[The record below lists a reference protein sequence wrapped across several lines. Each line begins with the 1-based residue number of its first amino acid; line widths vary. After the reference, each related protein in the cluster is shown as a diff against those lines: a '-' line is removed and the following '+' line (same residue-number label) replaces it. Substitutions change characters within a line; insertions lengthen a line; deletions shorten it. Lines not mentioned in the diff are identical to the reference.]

1 MLAESPYISAA
12 EAQPLEVSPAA
23 ACPQCF
29 HCGTLCRAGV
39 FELADK
45 AFCCRGCQTVFE
57 ILSENGLTDFYQLS
71 DSAGVKIN
79 ATASEDQFK
88 FLDEPAVRE
97 RLVDFADDKL
107 TRVTFEI
114 PSIHCI
120 ACVWL
125 LENLFRLK
133 PGIGQTQVN
142 FPRKEVALSFDT
154 AKVKLSEVVALLASL
169 GYAPELKLSSLDS
182 KLLNR
187 VSRRLWVQL
196 GLAGFAFGNIMLFS
210 ISSYLG
216 LDTFAGPAFRSMVGI
231 ISLVLALPVV
241 IYSAADYWRAAWT
254 SLRQRL
260 LNIDV
265 PIAAGLVAIFAQSA
279 YDVLSGTGEGY
290 FDSLTG
296 LIFFLLCGRLFQQ
309 KTYDR
314 LAFDRDYRAFFPLAV
329 TRKNPGRVAFRRD
342 PNSTRIDGDAVERVP
357 TGGEEQVSL
366 AQLAVGDRLVIR
378 NGELIPADARLVH
391 GPALIDYSFVTGES
405 EPVSKQEGDHLYAGG
420 RQMGAA
426 IEVEM
431 VKAVSQSYLTSLWN
445 QEAFRKEKRAT
456 LNQLTNTYSQRFT
469 KIILVVAVGA
479 ALFWLYANPA
489 LALKSFASVLIVACP
504 CALAL
509 AAPFALGTAQR
520 VLGRRNVFL
529 KNPYVLETLARVDAV
544 VFDKTGT
551 LTVPGAGTVK
561 WIGPTSALTPALSP
575 EERGKRSQVLGEIR
589 AGGGSKASETNAND
603 QLALEPERLLSPSL
617 SSIPNGGEGGRGSG
631 EEALQHSEGQSANV
645 VSGEGQGEGRALSE
659 TEQGWLYSVTRHS
672 THPLAV
678 RIGEVIGHN
687 HYPENVRS
695 FLETRG
701 CGMEGSVDGHEIWMG
716 TATWIASRGVKTASS
731 SFSSSSSSS
740 NKDADA
746 RTRTRTTTRTNEGSS
761 VHVAIDGRYRGCF
774 LLTSAVRP
782 ETEKLVSA
790 LRKNCEIALLSG
802 DNEKQRWQFRELFK
816 DAAQLHFNQ
825 SPVDK
830 LDYVRQ
836 LQQGGRT
843 VMMVG
848 DGLNDAGALKQ
859 SDVGV
864 AVVENVS
871 AFSPASDVILAAG
884 MVPRMANVLR
894 YAKQS
899 VWVVRAAFVIS
910 TLYNVVGVG
919 IAASGRLSPVVC
931 AILMPL
937 SSISV
942 VAFACGMATW
952 LGRRQFRCSS
962 RGAEMR
968 IEEVNK
974 ASLLTSAATAG
985 GVT

>member
-1 MLAESPYISAA
+1 MPAETPYLSAA
-12 EAQPLEVSPAA
+12 EAPVTDSRSAA
-23 ACPQCF
+23 AHSQCF
-29 HCGTLCRAGV
+29 HCGTLCRAEV
-39 FELADK
+39 YEHDDK
-45 AFCCRGCQTVFE
+45 AFCCRGCLTVFE
-57 ILSENGLTDFYQLS
+57 ILTDNGLTDFYQLS
-71 DSAGVKIN
+71 DAAGVKVN
-79 ATASEDQFK
+79 GTTTEEQFR

-97 RLVDFADDKL
+97 RLVDFADAKL
-107 TRVTFEI
+107 TRVSFQI

-125 LENLFRLK
+125 LENLYRLK
-133 PGIGQTQVN
+133 PGIGQAQVN

-169 GYAPELKLSSLDS
+169 GYPPDLKLSALDS
-182 KLLNR
+182 KPLNQ
-187 VSRRLWVQL
+187 VSRRLWIQL

-210 ISSYLG
+210 ISAYLG
-216 LDTFAGPAFRSMVGI
+216 LDAFAGPGFRRMVGA
-231 ISLVLALPVV
+231 ISFGLALPVV
-241 IYSAADYWRAAWT
+241 LYSALDYWRAAWT

-279 YDVLSGTGEGY
+279 YDILAGTGEGY

-296 LIFFLLCGRLFQQ
+296 LIFFLLIGRLFQQ

-329 TRKNPGRVAFRRD
+329 TRRSGAFEK
-342 PNSTRIDGDAVERVP
+342 V
-357 TGGEEQVSL
+357 VSI

-378 NGELIPADARLVH
+378 NGELIPADVKLIG

-405 EPVSKQEGDHLYAGG
+405 EPVSKTGGDHLYAGG
-420 RQMGAA
+420 RQMGGA

-445 QEAFRKEKRAT
+445 QEAFRKEKRVT
-456 LNQLTNTYSQRFT
+456 LNQLTNLYSQRFT
-469 KIILVVAVGA
+469 KIVLLIAAGA
-479 ALFWLYANPA
+479 AVFWLGVNPA

-520 VLGRRNVFL
+520 VLARRNVFL
-529 KNPYVLETLARVDAV
+529 KNPYVLETLAQVDAV

-551 LTVPGAGTVK
+551 LTVPGAGSVT
-561 WIGPTSALTPALSP
+561 WQGEALT
-575 EERGKRSQVLGEIR
+575 EM
-589 AGGGSKASETNAND
+589 
-603 QLALEPERLLSPSL
+603 
-617 SSIPNGGEGGRGSG
+617 
-631 EEALQHSEGQSANV
+631 
-645 VSGEGQGEGRALSE
+645 
-659 TEQGWLYSVTRHS
+659 EQRWLYSMTRHS

-678 RIGEVIGHN
+678 RIGETIKREHF
-687 HYPENVRS
+687 PEPVRS
-695 FLETRG
+695 FLETTG

-716 TATWIASRGVKTASS
+716 AASWIASRGVDLDEIAQAHFATHG
-731 SFSSSSSSS
+731 
-740 NKDADA
+740 
-746 RTRTRTTTRTNEGSS
+746 GSS
-761 VHVAIDGRYRGCF
+761 VHVGVDGHYRGCF

-782 ETEKLVSA
+782 ETAKLIGT
-790 LRKNCEIALLSG
+790 LKENCEIALLSG
-802 DNEKQRWQFRELFK
+802 DNEKQRYQFRELFK
-816 DAAQLHFNQ
+816 DATQLHFNQ
-825 SPVDK
+825 SPLDK
-830 LDYVRQ
+830 LDYVRD

-884 MVPRMANVLR
+884 MVTRMADVLA

-899 VWVVRAAFVIS
+899 VRVVRAAFVIS
-910 TLYNVVGVG
+910 SLYNLVGIG

-942 VAFACGMATW
+942 VGFACGMATW
-952 LGRRQFRCSS
+952 LGRRLNQ
-962 RGAEMR
+962 G
-968 IEEVNK
+968 NDD
-974 ASLLTSAATAG
+974 L
-985 GVT
+985 